1 MPVGDV
7 IRVAFEGRAGYGD
20 QIVTT
25 FHWRVTAT
33 TQPTFQDEMTELLA
47 LVQSEVVPSFLATFN
62 ASAIIDRL
70 VARSV
75 EGPPIGTELLLG
87 NTGSR
92 SGDPLPQQLSAEIL
106 YRTALLGRRYS
117 GKQKLWPPTETD
129 IAAATW
135 TAAYVSALGTYAN
148 NVTTILDNGS
158 EFFAPTVF
166 SKKFGFDNLIT
177 NFRVVNDPR
186 TQRTRTIG
194 FGG

>member
-148 NVTTILDNGS
+148 AVTTILDNGS